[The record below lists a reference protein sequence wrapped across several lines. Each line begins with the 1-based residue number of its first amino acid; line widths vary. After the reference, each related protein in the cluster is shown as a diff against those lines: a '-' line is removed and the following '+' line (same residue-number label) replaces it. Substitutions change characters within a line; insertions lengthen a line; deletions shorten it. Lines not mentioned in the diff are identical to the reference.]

1 MFFWWEV
8 SSFTWTGIVISQH
21 RLKVEAQW
29 AVGGVSADGWKRGGT
44 CKCVCF
50 SNDCFPVF
58 SSVFFL
64 EWHQYDDIVC
74 AKPPKFANLKSLWGI
89 LPHDETKNIVKGK
102 IIAANIMLENIFS
115 ILGTWS
121 PDNLRNFLF
130 QLRQFY
136 VVTIDPT
143 VHDSGAVR
151 WAELNFGAQQV
162 ICLLFT
168 NAREET
174 FSY

>member
-1 MFFWWEV
+1 MR
-8 SSFTWTGIVISQH
+8 G
-21 RLKVEAQW
+21 AG
-29 AVGGVSADGWKRGGT
+29 AAGVPVHGCSRVGT
-44 CKCVCF
+44 CTCVCF

-74 AKPPKFANLKSLWGI
+74 AKPSTFENIKSLLGMF
-89 LPHDETKNIVKGK
+89 LHQTKNIVKGK

-121 PDNLRNFLF
+121 PNNLRNFLF

-136 VVTIDPT
+136 VVTVEPV
-143 VHDSGAVR
+143 VHEGHMVL
-151 WAELNFGAQQV
+151 WAELNFGAQEV

-168 NAREET
+168 DTRGEM